1 MRKTDICFIA
11 VRFSLN
17 YIDPPE
23 RTWLPAFAGTLFA
36 IATVLLALRIWLRF
50 TRKAGGFGLDD
61 ILMLCAWLTGLMYT
75 IMAIISAETY
85 HTGRNN
91 WDILP
96 QHFEPIALLGWLT
109 QISFLVSGA
118 CTKIAVLLFYR
129 RLVKDTFDSRWRI
142 AVFAG
147 IGFIATYTVAIVLV
161 VILRCSP
168 VDAAWK
174 HYAPGYNSRYECVDT
189 TAVNF
194 LAGVFAILS
203 DIYAVVLPMLM
214 TRHFELPPRQKW
226 ALNILFALGAL
237 VVGASA
243 ARTYYTYELTQ
254 TLNVSRMVYNATAC
268 SQFELQ
274 LGIICAS
281 LPALRV
287 FLRRRRGGGGA
298 VSSANRTTRP
308 DSSVPTRGGRIAVP
322 KVFDDLAEEDKTEL
336 ASFHHSGPM
345 HERERERDGEGE
357 GEHRNVSPMPTE
369 DSGLDEVDVD
379 MGRPPTSPTGTAG
392 STKPLVAGP
401 GPLMRVGS
409 PAEYEAH
416 SLEVLR
422 EGRTRY
428 SKDKVGSRGG

>member
-1 MRKTDICFIA
+1 MAQQHTPHNC
-11 VRFSLN
+11 SN

-23 RTWLPAFAGTLFA
+23 RTWLPAFTSTLFA
-36 IATVLLALRIWLRF
+36 LATVLLALRIWLRF

-61 ILMLCAWLTGLMYT
+61 ILMLCAWLAGLMYT
-75 IMAIISAETY
+75 TMAIISASTY

-109 QISFLVSGA
+109 QLAFLTSGA

-147 IGFIATYTVAIVLV
+147 IGFIATYTVAIILV

-168 VDAAWK
+168 VDAAWTQ
-174 HYAPGYNSRYECVDT
+174 YAPGHEGGWECVDT
-189 TAVNF
+189 TVVNF

-203 DIYAVVLPMLM
+203 DLYAVILPMLM
-214 TRHFELPPRQKW
+214 TRHFDLPSRQKW

-243 ARTYYTYELTQ
+243 ARTYYTYALTQ
-254 TLNVSRMVYNATAC
+254 TLNVARMVYNATAC

-287 FLRRRRGGGGA
+287 FLRRRRGA
-298 VSSANRTTRP
+298 VTSTTAAAGPDPSAT
-308 DSSVPTRGGRIAVP
+308 GGRIAVP
-322 KVFDDLAEEDKTEL
+322 KLFNDMDLPEEDKTEL
-336 ASFHHSGPM
+336 ASFHRSRPM
-345 HERERERDGEGE
+345 HEGEGE
-357 GEHRNVSPMPTE
+357 GEQGERDVSTLGTE
-369 DSGLDEVDVD
+369 DSGLEE
-379 MGRPPTSPTGTAG
+379 MEMEMPPRSPTGTAGTAG
-392 STKPLVAGP
+392 STKPLVP
-401 GPLMRVGS
+401 VPVPLMRVGS
-409 PAEYEAH
+409 PAEYEAY
-416 SLEVLR
+416 SLEVLKK
-422 EGRTRY
+422 GKTRY
-428 SKDKVGSRGG
+428 ERERGGSRGG

>member
-1 MRKTDICFIA
+1 MAQQPPTP
-11 VRFSLN
+11 N

-23 RTWLPAFAGTLFA
+23 RTWLPAFTSTLFA
-36 IATVLLALRIWLRF
+36 LATILLALRIWLRF

-75 IMAIISAETY
+75 IMVIISASTY
-85 HTGRNN
+85 HIGRNN

-96 QHFEPIALLGWLT
+96 QHYEPIALLGWLT
-109 QISFLVSGA
+109 QMAFLVSGA

-129 RLVKDTFDSRWRI
+129 RLVKDTFDSRWRV

-147 IGFIATYTVAIVLV
+147 IGFIATYTVAIILV
-161 VILRCSP
+161 VILRCNP

-174 HYAPGYNSRYECVDT
+174 HYAPAYNTKYECVDP

-203 DIYAVVLPMLM
+203 DLYAVVLPMLM
-214 TRHFELPPRQKW
+214 TRHFDLPSRQKW

-254 TLNVSRMVYNATAC
+254 TLNVTRMVYNATAC

-287 FLRRRRGGGGA
+287 FLRRRRGA
-298 VSSANRTTRP
+298 VTSTTPAAGP
-308 DSSVPTRGGRIAVP
+308 DSSARGGRMAVP
-322 KVFDDLAEEDKTEL
+322 KVFKDMDLHEEDKTEL
-336 ASFHHSGPM
+336 ASFHRTRPM
-345 HERERERDGEGE
+345 HEGE
-357 GEHRNVSPMPTE
+357 GEQPIQERDRDVSTLGTE
-369 DSGLDEVDVD
+369 DSGLEEID
-379 MGRPPTSPTGTAG
+379 MPPRSPTGTAG

-401 GPLMRVGS
+401 VPLMRVGS
-409 PAEYEAH
+409 PAEYEAY
-416 SLEVLR
+416 SLEVLNA
-422 EGRTRY
+422 GRTRY
-428 SKDKVGSRGG
+428 SKDKAGSRGG